1 MHDHD
6 HELIAALAESAL
18 DARSVGAEAAL
29 AGCPEC
35 LTELEVQRTALRAL
49 RQAPPPGL
57 TELERARLHRAVAEE
72 LGISP
77 PHRLPKSISWGAIA
91 VAAAAV
97 VGVALAGPVLFGLGG
112 GAEQLST
119 EQAAPAPTTA
129 AATEATAAP
138 EDAAEFRAAA
148 AFPQWIDLGEVDED
162 DLRLLLDHPA
172 RQSAS
177 SYTRQ
182 EASDLS
188 TEPPAGPAELTCHQE
203 SLALS
208 DRNEL
213 LVLVGTATF
222 QERESEV
229 YLFASA
235 SEDDPGAP
243 LDRAVLWVLDGGS
256 CRILNTQ
263 EG

>member
-1 MHDHD
+1 MHNHD
-6 HELIAALAESAL
+6 DELIAALAESAL
-18 DARSVGAEAAL
+18 DARSVGADAAL

-35 LTELEVQRTALRAL
+35 LTELEAQRTALRAL
-49 RQAPPPGL
+49 REAPPPGL

-72 LGISP
+72 LSISP
-77 PHRLPKSISWGAIA
+77 PHRLPKTISWGAIA
-91 VAAAAV
+91 VAAAAL
-97 VGVALAGPVLFGLGG
+97 VGVALAGPLLFGVGG
-112 GAEQLST
+112 SAEQPLS
-119 EQAAPAPTTA
+119 EQAAPA
-129 AATEATAAP
+129 ATEPTAAP
-138 EDAAEFRAAA
+138 EDAAELRAT

-188 TEPPAGPAELTCHQE
+188 TEPPAGPADLTCHQE

-243 LDRAVLWVLDGGS
+243 LDRAVLWVLEAGS